1 MGDAAMLS
9 ESTFWTAAALSVAM
23 ATADAPDE
31 RLNVAMGCLR
41 WCKAPPPPSPAP
53 YVCQGLA
60 LAPARSALAPARSS
74 SNAPI
79 SASGV
84 PQQGPQSIISGSVW
98 FRM

>member
-23 ATADAPDE
+23 ATADAPDK
-31 RLNVAMGCLR
+31 RLNVARGCLR

-60 LAPARSALAPARSS
+60 LAPARSS
-74 SNAPI
+74 SNTPI

-84 PQQGPQSIISGSVW
+84 PRQGPQSIIRGSVW